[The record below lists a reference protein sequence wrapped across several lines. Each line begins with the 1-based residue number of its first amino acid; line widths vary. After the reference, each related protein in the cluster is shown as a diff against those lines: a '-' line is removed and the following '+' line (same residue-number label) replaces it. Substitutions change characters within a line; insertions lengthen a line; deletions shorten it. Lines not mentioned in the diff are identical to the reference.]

1 MVDQGDRCGLEVL
14 PNLRRQPRGRRL
26 FDQLLVAA
34 LDRAVPLWEGDPG
47 TRGVGEHLHLD
58 VPEPLEVLLHVDR
71 AVAEARPG
79 LPTRLKVGVLH
90 PRPFMHHA
98 HPLAPAPGA
107 RLDNQRVADLRP
119 DAPHFRDALAGT
131 VGAGGYGDASLY
143 GGLASL
149 GLVAH
154 ARDHARGRA
163 NEPQLHPL
171 ADLGE
176 AGVLGVEAVAGVD
189 RVGAGELG
197 GGDDRGYVEVAAAGG
212 RRADADGLVGKHP
225 VQRVGVG
232 RGVDRDAPYLE
243 LAAGPD
249 DAQGDLAPVS
259 YQNLADHWRTLLF
272 GSEVEERLV
281 VLDALGVLGQDLHDL
296 ARDVGRNFVHQL
308 HRLDDAQDL
317 ASLDPVPHLDVGFL
331 AGRRCPVEGSDQ
343 WRADRVQ
350 PVPLRRRRP
359 LDLSGVLPV
368 KRACRRGGVRFGSGL
383 HRDLDVPLA
392 DPDLA
397 DPAPAHEVHELL
409 DLLERQRSPPRLVLR
424 HLVHALHSL
433 GFYTSAR
440 GKVRPRLY
448 NALRFP

>member
-14 PNLRRQPRGRRL
+14 PDLRRQPRSRRL

-98 HPLAPAPGA
+98 HPVAPAPGA

-232 RGVDRDAPYLE
+232 RRVDRDAPYPE

-249 DAQGDLAPVS
+249 DAQGDLAPVR
-259 YQNLADHWRTLLF
+259 YKDLADHWTLLF
-272 GSEVEERLV
+272 GPEVEERLV
-281 VLDALGVLGQDLHDL
+281 VLDTPGVLGQDLDDF
-296 ARDVGRNFVHQL
+296 ARDVGGDLVHQL
-308 HRLDDAQDL
+308 HRLDDAEDL
-317 ASLDPVPHLDVGFL
+317 PRLDPVPYLDVGFL
-331 AGRRCPVEGSDQ
+331 PGRRRPVKRPDQ
-343 WRADRVQ
+343 GRADRVQ
-350 PVPLRRRRP
+350 PVPLSRRK
-359 LDLSGVLPV
+359 LLCL
-368 KRACRRGGVRFGSGL
+368 RRGLWLRAFGDARRWGGLGSGL
-383 HRDLDVPLA
+383 D
-392 DPDLA
+392 
-397 DPAPAHEVHELL
+397 
-409 DLLERQRSPPRLVLR
+409 
-424 HLVHALHSL
+424 
-433 GFYTSAR
+433 
-440 GKVRPRLY
+440 
-448 NALRFP
+448 